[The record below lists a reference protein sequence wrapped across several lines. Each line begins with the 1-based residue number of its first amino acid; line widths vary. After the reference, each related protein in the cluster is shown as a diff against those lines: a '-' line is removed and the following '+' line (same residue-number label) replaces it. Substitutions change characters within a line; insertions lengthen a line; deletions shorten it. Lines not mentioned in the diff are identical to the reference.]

1 MRQPIE
7 GDRCKNDVA
16 MCAQPSAPRMSEL
29 ACGKPNIAIS
39 DETERAVDV
48 IASALVAVR
57 QGSRA
62 ERIRWDAIDSMRGR
76 TTRARQI
83 SAADSSD

>member
-1 MRQPIE
+1 
-7 GDRCKNDVA
+7 
-16 MCAQPSAPRMSEL
+16 MSEL

-57 QGSRA
+57 QGRRA
-62 ERIRWDAIDSMRGR
+62 
-76 TTRARQI
+76 
-83 SAADSSD
+83 